1 MSVFREIYEKVVQ
14 ASEFKTYQDNTL
26 TKMVTEDSY
35 ESAIVNSF
43 KWDGAA
49 KDGEIV
55 GFEQQR
61 PENYLYYRGLCG
73 GFKENGTD
81 YIYPAFPVG
90 TLRPDGYYTRYALIT
105 MDGHPYYKDFEELV
119 LLKNNPSIIPSHTIV
134 KYYCERLEEVLRTI
148 DNMLYRARWGNIF
161 EGNALAKALLEK
173 LKEKVDEGHR
183 IICVEGEGSLKQI
196 NRVNLF
202 DNRESDIVSMW
213 AIFEKYKNEL
223 LTTFGFNNVGYE
235 KHERLLVDEVTA
247 NNDVILN
254 GFFGSMVDCRKDFC
268 ERYNKRFDSQLTCEV
283 NRQTVTT
290 NKDNM
295 QGQETEE
302 ETPPQQEGGEE

>member
-1 MSVFREIYEKVVQ
+1 MSVFRQIYDEVVRKSNFQ
-14 ASEFKTYQDNTL
+14 TYVDNVT
-26 TKMVTEDSY
+26 TKFVTEDTY

-43 KWDGAA
+43 NWGGAA
-49 KDGEIV
+49 INDEIV

-81 YIYPAFPVG
+81 YIYPAFPSG
-90 TLRPDGYYTRYALIT
+90 NLRPDGYYSRYTLIA
-105 MDGHPYYKDFEELV
+105 MDGTNFIKDFEDIV
-119 LLKNNPSIIPSHTIV
+119 LLKNNPSIIPSAVIV
-134 KYYCERLEEVLRTI
+134 NYYCDRLQEVLRTI

-161 EGNALAKALLEK
+161 ESDALGKALLNK
-173 LKEKVDEGHR
+173 LKEKVDEGHK
-183 IICVEGEGSLKQI
+183 IICVEGEGSLKQV

-223 LTTFGFNNVGYE
+223 LTCFGFNNVGYE

-254 GFFGSMVDCRKDFC
+254 GFFGSMVDSRKDFVK
-268 ERYNKRFDSQLTCEV
+268 RYNERFGSKLTVEV
-283 NRQTVTT
+283 NRQTTST
-290 NKDNM
+290 NKDAM
-295 QGQETEE
+295 RGQEKKKD
-302 ETPPQQEGGEE
+302 ETPPQEGSEE

>member
-1 MSVFREIYEKVVQ
+1 MSVFRQIYEDVV
-14 ASEFKTYQDNTL
+14 AKSNFKTAIDNQT
-26 TKMVTEDSY
+26 TFFVTEDTY
-35 ESAIVNSF
+35 ESAVVNTF

-49 KDGEIV
+49 VNGEIV

-81 YIYPAFPVG
+81 HIYPAFPSG
-90 TLRPDGYYTRYALIT
+90 TLRPDGYYTKYTLIT
-105 MDGHPYYKDFEELV
+105 MDGKPYYKDFEEIV
-119 LLKNNPSIIPSHTIV
+119 LLKNNPSIIPSYTIV
-134 KYYCERLEEVLRTI
+134 RYYCDRLNEVLRTI
-148 DNMLYRARWGNIF
+148 DNMLYRARWGNVF
-161 EGNALAKALLEK
+161 EGDALAKALLMK

-183 IICVEGEGSLKQI
+183 IICVEGEGTLKQI

-254 GFFGSMVDCRKDFC
+254 GFFGSMVDCRKDFVK
-268 ERYNKRFDSQLTCEV
+268 RYNERFDSELKCEV
-283 NRQTVTT
+283 NRQDITT
-290 NKDNM
+290 NKDAM
-295 QGQETEE
+295 RGQEEEKE
-302 ETPPQQEGGEE
+302 ETPPQEGGEE